1 MIIRSWKNSMEKNL
15 LIGNGINI
23 QFGGKEIYSGKAIM
37 NRIIDNIKNDKYT
50 RLTDNS
56 LCES

>member
-1 MIIRSWKNSMEKNL
+1 MEKNL

-50 RLTDNS
+50 RLM
-56 LCES
+56 